1 MKSIPTRCTSKTA
14 VQRQDL
20 NQPVEG
26 GMQSMLLLIINFTHF
41 TLCSSYIDR
50 AFSVLALH

>member
-26 GMQSMLLLIINFTHF
+26 DLQSMLLLIINFTHF
-41 TLCSSYIDR
+41 TLCSSYTDR